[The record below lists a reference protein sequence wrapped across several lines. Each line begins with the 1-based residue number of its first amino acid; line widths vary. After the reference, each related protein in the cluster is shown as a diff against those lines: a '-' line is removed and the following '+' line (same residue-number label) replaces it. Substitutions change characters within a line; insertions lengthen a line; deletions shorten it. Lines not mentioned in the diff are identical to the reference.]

1 MTLNLRYY
9 DPFNEEM
16 VYNSEFPALSNFFIS
31 YEKRVA
37 AGNEPIL
44 MVSTGL
50 KDKNGKEIWEGD
62 RISFSVFDYN
72 DHDTQYEG
80 VIVYSGSRF
89 MIWKSAEDEFY
100 GSDGGFDLDWVL
112 GQDDELEVIGNV
124 WEGEK

>member
-1 MTLNLRYY
+1 MEINLRYY

-16 VYNSEFPALSNFFIS
+16 VYSSEFPAMSNFFIS

-62 RISFSVFDYN
+62 RYVWHRGERLEERGTIDFEQGCSVCISNETGFTNVVCS
-72 DHDTQYEG
+72 
-80 VIVYSGSRF
+80 
-89 MIWKSAEDEFY
+89 MIDC
-100 GSDGGFDLDWVL
+100 
-112 GQDDELEVIGNV
+112 LEVIGNV